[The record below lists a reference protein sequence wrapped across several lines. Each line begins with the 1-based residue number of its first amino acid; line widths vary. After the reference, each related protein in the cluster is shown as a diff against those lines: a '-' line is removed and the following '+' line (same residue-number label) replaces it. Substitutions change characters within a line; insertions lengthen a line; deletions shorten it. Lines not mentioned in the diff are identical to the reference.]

1 MVILNQGY
9 TSMKKIIIS
18 SVAMAL
24 LVFSGCADKEPVVD
38 ERVQQ
43 EVVAQ
48 EVESVRTEVV
58 SGEDSSIGEN
68 SMYGSDSS
76 EMNMANLE
84 KELSTVYFDF
94 DKFNIRS
101 DMQEKVTNNSTV
113 AKGTASSYTI
123 KLEGNCDEWGSD
135 EYNFALGLKRASSV
149 KKALVSE
156 GVSETRITMVSYGES
171 NPVCT
176 EKTREC
182 WAQNRRVDFKL
193 LP

>member
-1 MVILNQGY
+1 
-9 TSMKKIIIS
+9 MKKIIIS

-68 SMYGSDSS
+68 AMYGSDSS

-176 EKTREC
+176 DKTKEC
-182 WAQNRRVDFKL
+182 WSKNRRVDFKL

>member
-1 MVILNQGY
+1 
-9 TSMKKIIIS
+9 
-18 SVAMAL
+18 MAL

-38 ERVQQ
+38 QRAQ
-43 EVVAQ
+43 EVVVAQ
-48 EVESVRTEVV
+48 EVDTVNSEVV
-58 SGEDSSIGEN
+58 SGEDSSIDEN
-68 SMYGSDSS
+68 AMSSSDSN

-84 KELSTVYFDF
+84 KDLSSVYFDF

-101 DMQEKVTNNSTV
+101 DMQNRVANGATV
-113 AKGTASSYTI
+113 AKGAASAFTI

-149 KKALVSE
+149 KKALMSE

-176 EKTREC
+176 DKTQEC
-182 WAQNRRVDFKL
+182 WSKNRRVDFKL

>member
-9 TSMKKIIIS
+9 ISMKKIIIS

-101 DMQEKVTNNSTV
+101 DMQDKVTNNSTV

>member
-101 DMQEKVTNNSTV
+101 DMQDKVTNNSTV

>member
-1 MVILNQGY
+1 
-9 TSMKKIIIS
+9 MKKIIIS

-101 DMQEKVTNNSTV
+101 DMQDKVTNNSTV